1 LELTIMK
8 ALKPFIYAC
17 VLLLIS
23 SGIST
28 VTVHASDG
36 TTTGKDAKSSGE
48 LYLPAEDPVGALET
62 GLDSARAN
70 NKLALVVMGAN
81 WCHDSRALAAR
92 LYEEPLRTVV
102 NKHYEIIFV
111 DVGYLEKGK
120 DVISSLG
127 IPIYYATPTVLI
139 IDPVD
144 KRVVNARNRNLWA
157 NAANVSMTE
166 SVDYFA
172 HFAEA
177 NRNSLLSDGELDAE
191 LQSLLADIGDF
202 EHLQATRLY
211 DAYAVLTPMLRAYK
225 EGDKDAFSEATWNEV
240 RDYRYQVTADL
251 ENLRSEAHKRVAAGE
266 QDIQLTYPVY
276 PAFSWDPK

>member
-1 LELTIMK
+1 MK
-8 ALKPFIYAC
+8 TLKPFIYAC
-17 VLLLIS
+17 VLLLVS

-28 VTVHASDG
+28 VTVLASDG

-102 NKHYEIIFV
+102 NKYYEIIFV

-202 EHLQATRLY
+202 EQLQASRLY
-211 DAYAVLTPMLRAYK
+211 EAYAVLTPMLRAYK